1 MLPHSP
7 SVRQRASW
15 FFGLAILL
23 LAGSLT
29 FRPAAWAQQP
39 PGDGSPSA
47 TPAAPAAAPA
57 ASGRQDSAPSP
68 GTPAPPRKEPE
79 EINFFR
85 LLVWGGWFMVPIA
98 FMSLLG
104 ATFAIERAFALRRSR
119 LMPGG
124 LLTELDQLNG
134 STGGFDPRR
143 ADGVC
148 QQFPCAAAAVIRAM
162 LARIGRPHSEV
173 EHAVAEASEREAER
187 AYANVRW
194 LNLCTAVAPLMG
206 LLGTVWGMIVSF
218 HQTTQL
224 APGQD
229 RAQQLANGIYIA
241 LVTTLAGLMVAI
253 PTAILSH
260 FYETRIIA
268 VFHEIDELLFNLLP
282 LVERYEGGAR
292 FAQNSGEAPSPT
304 RPASHD
310 LQLAANAT
318 GNMPGANIGH
328 GR

>member
-1 MLPHSP
+1 MLPHSL
-7 SVRQRASW
+7 SARQRASW
-15 FFGLAILL
+15 FFGLAVLL

-29 FRPAAWAQQP
+29 FHPAARAQQP
-39 PGDGSPSA
+39 PGGSPSA
-47 TPAAPAAAPA
+47 TPAAPAAPAAGGGQDPAPSSGAAAPA
-57 ASGRQDSAPSP
+57 
-68 GTPAPPRKEPE
+68 RKEPE
-79 EINFFR
+79 GINFFV

-98 FMSLLG
+98 GMSLLG
-104 ATFAIERAFALRRSR
+104 VTFAIERWLALRRSR
-119 LMPGG
+119 LMPEG
-124 LLTELDQLNG
+124 LLTQLDQL
-134 STGGFDPRR
+134 SSSADAFDARR
-143 ADGVC
+143 ADDCC
-148 QQFPCAAAAVIRAM
+148 QRFPCAAAAVIRAM

-224 APGQD
+224 AQGQD
-229 RAQQLANGIYIA
+229 RAQQLASGIYIA

-282 LVERYEGGAR
+282 LVERYEGSTR
-292 FAQNSGEAPSPT
+292 FAQNSGEDPSPT
-304 RPASHD
+304 RPAGRD
-310 LQLAANAT
+310 LQPAANAT
-318 GNMPGANIGH
+318 GNRPGANIGH
-328 GR
+328 GS